1 MAEGHPAGG
10 GCVVEAAEPR
20 LKHEMFVSNVRG
32 VDLAF
37 HVYHLH
43 DQIFAYVG
51 GEDGR
56 FDECAFG
63 VKARASAGGGG
74 VATTTLLGS
83 EASARASSDAARRLA
98 LRSGKS
104 IVMSI
109 NMPAGAEVLQGE
121 AEKVLIRY
129 LRETKELES
138 DVKDLERALGAM

>member
-1 MAEGHPAGG
+1 M
-10 GCVVEAAEPR
+10 
-20 LKHEMFVSNVRG
+20 
-32 VDLAF
+32 
-37 HVYHLH
+37 
-43 DQIFAYVG
+43 
-51 GEDGR
+51 
-56 FDECAFG
+56 
-63 VKARASAGGGG
+63 
-74 VATTTLLGS
+74 ATTTLLGS